1 MAFSTRFIINNLK
14 RTNEITSRMLFEIKK
29 TKPKSFFISRNEISE
44 INIQFTL
51 LDNIVSELFFQIGEL
66 NRKQT
71 LKDDTIYYKQAENE
85 FREKH
90 QHKRDKSVPRSNI

>member
-1 MAFSTRFIINNLK
+1 M
-14 RTNEITSRMLFEIKK
+14 
-29 TKPKSFFISRNEISE
+29 
-44 INIQFTL
+44 
-51 LDNIVSELFFQIGEL
+51 SELFFQIGEL

-90 QHKRDKSVPRSNI
+90 QHKKDQSVPRSNI